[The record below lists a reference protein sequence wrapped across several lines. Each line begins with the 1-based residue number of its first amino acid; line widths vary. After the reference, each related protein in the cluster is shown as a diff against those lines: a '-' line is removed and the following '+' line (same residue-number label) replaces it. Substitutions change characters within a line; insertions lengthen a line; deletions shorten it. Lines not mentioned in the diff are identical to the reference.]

1 MSDSFSSHQ
10 TGLESPAVN
19 LAAVTPNDGADLAW
33 TTRAIAVS
41 NTGTVRLTTVSGD
54 EGQVFVAAGVPFP
67 IRARRIWSTGTTAT
81 GIVAL
86 A

>member
-10 TGLESPAVN
+10 PGLESPAMSI
-19 LAAVTPNDGADLAW
+19 ASVTPSDAADLSWA
-33 TTRAIAVS
+33 TRAISVS
-41 NTGTVRLTTVSGD
+41 GGGIVRLTTVSGD
-54 EGQVFVAAGVPFP
+54 EGSIFVAAGVPFP
-67 IRARRIWSTGTTAT
+67 IRARRIWASGTTAT